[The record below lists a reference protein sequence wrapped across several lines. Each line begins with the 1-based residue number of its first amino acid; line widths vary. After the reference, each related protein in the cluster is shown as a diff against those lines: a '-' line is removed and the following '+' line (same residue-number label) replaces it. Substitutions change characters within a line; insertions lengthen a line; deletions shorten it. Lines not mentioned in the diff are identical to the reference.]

1 MMDYTGVDTKATGRR
16 IRALRMEHKLTV
28 AQICDYLGYVS
39 EKSVYK
45 WQRGDCLPSIDNM
58 YALSALFNT
67 PIDDI
72 LRGSRYEEDEK
83 SSSR

>member
-1 MMDYTGVDTKATGRR
+1 MKDYPVVDTKATGRR
-16 IRALRMEHKLTV
+16 IRALRKEQNLTV

-39 EKSVYK
+39 EQSVYK

-72 LRGSRYEEDEK
+72 LRGSRNEEDEK

>member
-1 MMDYTGVDTKATGRR
+1 MIDYQGVDTKATGRR
-16 IRALRMEHKLTV
+16 IRALRKEQQLTV

-39 EKSVYK
+39 EQSVYK

-72 LRGSRYEEDEK
+72 LRGSRDEEDEK